1 MGWFRCKPCIIRFF
15 WYKSLLVDRLLACS
29 THTIVYCHRNDTWQP
44 QHLLV
49 LNLLTICGTQTSMQM
64 PAGMEPSGGGLRGM
78 FLLSPTTNA
87 HTCITAGIKKGTDQR
102 IHVQDTC
109 ADQWPE
115 TAAQTLRFWRGSERP
130 SAYPPARAGN
140 QKNANSRTRK
150 VRPENGPL
158 LAPLSRRV
166 LRK

>member
-1 MGWFRCKPCIIRFF
+1 MRARIQLHSRITTSKKSNECNTQDEAMQRAANTIIGCR
-15 WYKSLLVDRLLACS
+15 D
-29 THTIVYCHRNDTWQP
+29 
-44 QHLLV
+44 
-49 LNLLTICGTQTSMQM
+49 
-64 PAGMEPSGGGLRGM
+64 M

-87 HTCITAGIKKGTDQR
+87 HTCTAGIKKGTDQR

-140 QKNANSRTRK
+140 EKNANSWTRK

-166 LRK
+166 LRKCGRKTAALFGPGNPKK